1 MKVVAIIML
10 VLAILLG
17 AVGGVAY
24 AISWWV
30 VPENTEY
37 IALFTEQNIFKDG
50 RELRPAESMVEMAEQ
65 YLTNTVVFAIFGA
78 AAALIVFAIILLIVG
93 GARKK
98 AKRKKEARAFEA
110 AQEAPVMMTAT
121 ASAYAASEPTVA
133 PVQTKPAMAL
143 SDDKK
148 ELLKK
153 VAPIAIA
160 GAAVLAVV
168 VLMKRSSNKR

>member
-1 MKVVAIIML
+1 MKALAIIML

-30 VPENTEY
+30 VPENTEF
-37 IALFTEQNIFKDG
+37 IALFTEQNIVKDG
-50 RELRPAESMVEMAEQ
+50 RELRPAESMVEIAET
-65 YLTNTVVFAIFGA
+65 YLTTPVVIGIFA
-78 AAALIVFAIILLIVG
+78 AAAVLIVLAIVLLIAA

-98 AKRKKEARAFEA
+98 AKRRKAARAFEA
-110 AQEAPVMMTAT
+110 EEAPVEMPVAAAPVM
-121 ASAYAASEPTVA
+121 ASAPTVA
-133 PVQTKPAMAL
+133 PAQTRPAVAL

-153 VAPIAIA
+153 VVPIAIA
-160 GAAVLAVV
+160 GAAVVAVILLV
-168 VLMKRSSNKR
+168 KKSSSKR